1 MEMTLTKNFWTNVHT
16 LLFGNANV
24 VGYLESSSNA
34 FNGAYSMYT
43 IGNFKDT
50 SGTTRTQVAGDGG
63 NYTNAYA
70 MSLFAFSNTG
80 GYGSYFAVG
89 SGTTAATIDDYAI
102 EQSIANATVNTRG
115 QNSADGSVTFH
126 VNVTATDDVSVSE
139 ICLLKRLT
147 TRVTAGTDYNVL
159 IGRAVLD
166 TPVALA
172 NGESRT
178 FDVTISLPMPA

>member
-16 LLFGNANV
+16 LLFGNSNV

-34 FNGAYSMYT
+34 FAGAYSMYT

-50 SGTTRTQVAGDGG
+50 SGTTRTQVAGEVG
-63 NYTNAYA
+63 NYAYA
-70 MSLFAFSNTG
+70 YALSLFAFNNSSQ
-80 GYGSYFAVG
+80 YGSYFAVG
-89 SGTTAATIDDYAI
+89 SGTTAATVDDYAI
-102 EQSIANATVNTRG
+102 EQSIANATVNARG

-126 VNVTATDDVSVSE
+126 VNVTATDDISVSE
-139 ICLLKRLT
+139 ICLLKKLT
-147 TRVTAGTDYNVL
+147 TRTTAGSEFAVL

-172 NGESRT
+172 SGESKT